1 MINIAVIL
9 TLPLIAVYNLS
20 VQAAMSSHLSK
31 LQISPETGIMKG
43 AEPVYLK
50 GSNSKAVLM
59 IHGYIGSPTDY
70 GRLPEL
76 VNRLGYTVSVPLLP
90 GHGRDP
96 REFSKISAQELIDYV
111 DAEYLKLVKTHDE
124 VIVIGFSMGGALA
137 TLLENKYQFKQLVL
151 LAPYYEIAHQWYYLL
166 PAETYADFF
175 TPHVPYLYRPKSF
188 KQVNDRRFL
197 DKIIAYDYIST
208 KGSQAAIELGR
219 RAHPFAKNI
228 KARTLIIHSKK
239 DKATS
244 YRAAKEMADCL
255 NSLDKFV
262 SLEKSNHMILW
273 DYESKLVE
281 KEILKFLGD
290 PYEEKKDGHDKI

>member
-20 VQAAMSSHLSK
+20 VQAAMSSNLSK

-76 VNRLGYTVSVPLLP
+76 VNRLGYTVAVPLLP

-111 DAEYLKLVKTHDE
+111 DAEYLKLAKTHDE

-137 TLLENKYQFKQLVL
+137 TLLESKYQFKQLVL

-166 PAETYADFF
+166 PAETYADAF

-208 KGSQAAIELGR
+208 KGSQAAIELGK
-219 RAHPFAKNI
+219 RAHPSAKNI

-244 YRAAKEMADCL
+244 YRAAKEMAGSL

-273 DYESKLVE
+273 DYESELVE
-281 KEILKFLGD
+281 KEILNFLGD
-290 PYEEKKDGHDKI
+290 DYEKKTNGR

>member
-1 MINIAVIL
+1 MVNLAVIL
-9 TLPLIAVYNLS
+9 TFPLIAIYNLS
-20 VQAAMSSHLSK
+20 IHGAMSSHVSK
-31 LQISPETGIMKG
+31 MQISPETGIMKG

-50 GSNSKAVLM
+50 GNNSKAVLM

-96 REFSKISAQELIDYV
+96 HEFSKISSRELIDYV
-111 DAEYLKLVKTHDE
+111 EAEYSKLAKTHDE
-124 VIVIGFSMGGALA
+124 VIVIGFSMGGALV

-151 LAPYYEIAHQWYYLL
+151 LAPYYEIAHQWYYLFS
-166 PAETYADFF
+166 AETYANTF
-175 TPHVPYLYRPKSF
+175 TPYVPYLYRPKSF

-208 KGSQAAIELGR
+208 KGSRAAIELGKM
-219 RAHPFAKNI
+219 AHGSAKNI
-228 KARTLIIHSKK
+228 KAETLIIHSKK

-244 YRAAKEMADCL
+244 YKAAKEMAKSMNAL
-255 NSLDKFV
+255 EKFV

-273 DYESKLVE
+273 DYESELVE
-281 KEILKFLGD
+281 KEVLNFLGD
-290 PYEEKKDGHDKI
+290 SHGKEAAIRD